1 MIIVIIGPYCYG
13 AGITLQQAV
22 NRAKY
27 GYGGRGPMPYNA
39 YYVTSDWEVDA
50 LGTLRATKVERF
62 REVRIEGGKRI
73 VRTGSKLKN
82 D

>member
-1 MIIVIIGPYCYG
+1 MIVVIGPYCYG

-27 GYGGRGPMPYNA
+27 GYGGHGPMPYNA
-39 YYVTSDWEVDA
+39 YEASADWEVDQA
-50 LGTLRATKVERF
+50 GTIRASRLQRF
-62 REVRIEGGKRI
+62 REVRIEQGKKV